1 MPKPNPKPQGT
12 YGIFQFPSGGA
23 WPGVGGKGPG
33 WINPLMLNTKKPRQL
48 QVSVKKLILL
58 KLIY

>member
-12 YGIFQFPSGGA
+12 YGIFQFPVAGG
-23 WPGVGGKGPG
+23 WPNVGGKGPG

-48 QVSVKKLILL
+48 QVSVKN
-58 KLIY
+58 